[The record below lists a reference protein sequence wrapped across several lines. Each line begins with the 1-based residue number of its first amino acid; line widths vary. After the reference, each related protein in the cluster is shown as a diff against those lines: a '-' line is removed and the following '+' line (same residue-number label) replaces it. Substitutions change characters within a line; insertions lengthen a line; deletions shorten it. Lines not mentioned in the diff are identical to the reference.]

1 MKVKSMSYISIV
13 KTYSFTGEQ
22 HIFITNN
29 SKSELGEHFPPRV
42 ENTKHLNDNCTNS
55 I

>member
-1 MKVKSMSYISIV
+1 MFNIKVKSMSYISIV

-29 SKSELGEHFPPRV
+29 SKSMSWVNISHQ
-42 ENTKHLNDNCTNS
+42 K
-55 I
+55 